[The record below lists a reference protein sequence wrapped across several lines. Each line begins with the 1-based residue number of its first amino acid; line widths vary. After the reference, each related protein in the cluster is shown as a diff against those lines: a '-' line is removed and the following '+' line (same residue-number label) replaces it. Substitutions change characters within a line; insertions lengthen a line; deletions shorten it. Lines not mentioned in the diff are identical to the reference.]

1 MAYPVDVSVE
11 YGDGERSRGLAVAGI
26 FFPIKLLLA
35 IPLAIVI
42 AFVQMGAFIAG
53 YIGFWIIAF
62 TGNLSPG
69 IARFLHNALGW
80 NIRLSAWIASLRDE
94 YPAFAL
100 EQPEYQASVII
111 TEPTL
116 ERSRGLAVTG
126 IIWFLKGI
134 LLIPHVIVLYFVGIA
149 AGIAGWIAFW
159 AIAFTGIYPEG
170 IFTFVVGTL
179 RWSTRTSAWLFS
191 LTDEY
196 PPFALND

>member
-1 MAYPVDVSVE
+1 MPYPVDVTVE

-26 FFPIKLLLA
+26 LLPIKLLMTL
-35 IPLAIVI
+35 PHMIVLGI
-42 AFVQMGAFIAG
+42 VYIGAFFAAWFG
-53 YIGFWIIAF
+53 YWAIAF
-62 TGNLSPG
+62 TGNLPPG
-69 IARFLHNALGW
+69 IARFVHNTIGW
-80 NIRLSAWIASLRDE
+80 STRISAWIASMRDE

-100 EQPEYQASVII
+100 EQPDYPATVVI

-126 IIWFLKGI
+126 ILWGIKG
-134 LLIPHVIVLYFVGIA
+134 LLLLPHIIVIQVLGIV

-159 AIAFTGIYPEG
+159 AIAFTGVYPDG
-170 IFTFVVGTL
+170 IFNFVLGTL
-179 RWSTRTSAWLFS
+179 RWSVRMNAWQFS